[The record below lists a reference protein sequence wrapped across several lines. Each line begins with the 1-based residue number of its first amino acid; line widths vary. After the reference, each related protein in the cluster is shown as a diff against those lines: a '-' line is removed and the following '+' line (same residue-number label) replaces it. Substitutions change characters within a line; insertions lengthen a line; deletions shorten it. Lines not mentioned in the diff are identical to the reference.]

1 MKPIFPPSAKCKLRN
16 QENCEYIYTTNYS
29 TLSIFPP
36 KTSFIFLFYN
46 YLQDKLRIS
55 DILLFLHSKNQNIM
69 RRSRNLHPS
78 LIFQVNVAII
88 LMQVI
93 DDRFILVFI
102 MM

>member
-1 MKPIFPPSAKCKLRN
+1 MKPIFPPSAQCKLRN

-55 DILLFLHSKNQNIM
+55 DILLFFTQQESEYYAKASKFTSVTNI
-69 RRSRNLHPS
+69 PS
-78 LIFQVNVAII
+78 KCSNY
-88 LMQVI
+88 I
-93 DDRFILVFI
+93 DVSY
-102 MM
+102 

>member
-1 MKPIFPPSAKCKLRN
+1 MKPIFPPSAQCKLRN

-55 DILLFLHSKNQNIM
+55 EILLFLRSKNQNIM
-69 RRSRNLHPS
+69 RRSRNLHAS
-78 LIFQVNVAII
+78 LISQVNVAII
-88 LMQVI
+88 LM
-93 DDRFILVFI
+93 
-102 MM
+102 

>member
-1 MKPIFPPSAKCKLRN
+1 MKPIFPPSAQCKLRN

-55 DILLFLHSKNQNIM
+55 DILLFFYTARI
-69 RRSRNLHPS
+69 R
-78 LIFQVNVAII
+78 I
-88 LMQVI
+88 LCEGLEI
-93 DDRFILVFI
+93 YIRH
-102 MM
+102 